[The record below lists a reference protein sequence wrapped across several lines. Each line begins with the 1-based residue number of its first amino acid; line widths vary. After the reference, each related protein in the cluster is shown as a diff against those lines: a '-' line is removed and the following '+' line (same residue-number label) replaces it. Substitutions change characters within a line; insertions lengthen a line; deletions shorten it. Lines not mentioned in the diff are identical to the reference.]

1 MASNPVSKLTEEQYL
16 AIERAA
22 EFRSEFL
29 NGEMFAMAGGTQQH
43 NRLQGNLFTEIHML
57 LRGTPCE
64 VFSSDQRLK
73 VLSSGFYTYPDLC
86 VVCGPRDPANDYKDV
101 IVDPIV
107 ICEVLSP
114 STEVYDRGLKFQR
127 YRTIESL
134 KDYILVDQN
143 KMRIEQFTRQ
153 QGDLWTFR
161 DYQRPDE
168 GLTIDSISVSI
179 PLHLIYDRTELS

>member
-1 MASNPVSKLTEEQYL
+1 
-16 AIERAA
+16 
-22 EFRSEFL
+22 
-29 NGEMFAMAGGTQQH
+29 AGGTQQH
-43 NRLQGNLFTEIHML
+43 NRIQGNLYSEIHTL

-73 VLSSGFYTYPDLC
+73 APSSGFYTYPDIA
-86 VVCGPRDPANDYKDV
+86 VVCGPRDHTNDDLDV
-101 IVDPIV
+101 IVNPVV

-143 KMRIEQFTRQ
+143 KMRIEQFTLQ
-153 QGDLWTFR
+153 QRDVWTFR
-161 DYQRPDE
+161 DRQRP
-168 GLTIDSISVSI
+168 
-179 PLHLIYDRTELS
+179 